1 MKKTFFFILLIVFIS
16 SCSKEVKNPPLVLST
31 DTWVGAAP
39 LYYAHAKGWLREAD
53 IELFVAPTINDNLA
67 LFNAHSSDAITGTQ
81 HEFHRLKKQHA
92 SIVPIAIYDRSFGG
106 DVVLSNCSISQ
117 LYDTSSMVPTY
128 IELDTVGEDMLKYF
142 MAGHPALQ
150 QKITPISRSQDEISA
165 LDTEDKCSIAITY
178 NPHDIDLIKKGFT
191 VLESSKNDKYLIV
204 DAIYTSKQTAQLH
217 AQQFKSLIQIFDK
230 AVESYRA
237 NPKEFYVT
245 IKPYLGNPSYDEF
258 QAMVANI
265 QWLDHTTLSDS
276 MLRTLKQHDFPT
288 NHLGLEGES

>member
-1 MKKTFFFILLIVFIS
+1 M
-16 SCSKEVKNPPLVLST
+16 
-31 DTWVGAAP
+31 
-39 LYYAHAKGWLREAD
+39 
-53 IELFVAPTINDNLA
+53 
-67 LFNAHSSDAITGTQ
+67 GT
-81 HEFHRLKKQHA
+81 
-92 SIVPIAIYDRSFGG
+92 
-106 DVVLSNCSISQ
+106 
-117 LYDTSSMVPTY
+117 TY

-178 NPHDIDLIKKGFT
+178 NPHDIGLIKKGFT
-191 VLESSKNDKYLIV
+191 VLESSKNEKYLIV

-230 AVESYRA
+230 AVESYRT

-245 IKPYLGNPSYDEF
+245 IKPYLGNPNYDEF

-265 QWLDHTTLSDS
+265 QWLDRTTLSDS

-288 NHLGLEGES
+288 NYLGLEGES